1 MSEENTV
8 ALEGASNIE
17 LSISDIQNAVAV
29 IDYACEQG
37 AFKGWTTIEQVLTVR
52 ARLKAFVDAATAAT
66 AEGETAEPAAE

>member
-8 ALEGASNIE
+8 ALEGEPKIE

-37 AFKGWTTIEQVLTVR
+37 AFKGWATIEQVLTVR
-52 ARLKAFVDAATAAT
+52 ARLKAFVDAAAAS
-66 AEGETAEPAAE
+66 AETETTETPAAE